1 MFFIQAAFLTERL
14 ITKQNS
20 FQTGVDAA
28 MFENILFN
36 TLNGGLFTTS
46 LGPFDFPHS
55 YFSDHVNWNLFFII
69 PIYFIFPYMETLF
82 CIQSVLLAS
91 PILLLY
97 MICRDW
103 QTFRFLPS
111 VLYFFYLPV
120 FWIGIFDI
128 HFETA
133 FIPLF
138 LLFFHVEKTGN
149 RKWKF
154 ISFLL
159 CLFCK
164 EEISSVFIVYS
175 ILEFR
180 SDSKSSFL
188 ILSVSVIYFILSL
201 LILSFSR
208 PDAGLPYHLYRFM
221 QIPQNQGLY
230 IYLIYFLFIPFLFF
244 PFLSKYVVL
253 LFPYLAYSFISSS
266 EVNKTPLTHHSFIA
280 VPILFISFID
290 GFHKFQDYIKNRNKG
305 GENVLKSKITSFDSK
320 EESPSG
326 KAAFSFKSFLHKVY
340 TVPLLSLLL
349 ILLSI
354 FLFFT
359 EGPPSKKYS
368 YGKNFMKR
376 DIPEGALE
384 FLKNY
389 RKDEK
394 IASNIPAVLSARKH
408 LRLLDLQKTYAD
420 ETLIIYTFEKRLD
433 VSEFIQRHRL
443 THFPDFKFN
452 DIIILKPFL
461 EKKE

>member
-1 MFFIQAAFLTERL
+1 
-14 ITKQNS
+14 
-20 FQTGVDAA
+20 

-36 TLNGGLFTTS
+36 TLNGDFFTTS

-55 YFSDHVNWNLFFII
+55 YFSDHVNLNLFFII
-69 PIYFIFPYMETLF
+69 PIYSVFPYMETLF
-82 CIQSVLLAS
+82 CIQSVFLAS

-97 MICRDW
+97 LICRDW

-138 LLFFHVEKTGN
+138 LMFFYFEKIGN

-164 EEISSVFIVYS
+164 EEIASVFIVYS
-175 ILEFR
+175 ILKFR
-180 SDSKSSFL
+180 SDSKSSFS
-188 ILSVSVIYFILSL
+188 ILSVSIIYFMFSLIILS
-201 LILSFSR
+201 ISR
-208 PDAGLPYHLYRFM
+208 PDTGLPYHLYRFM
-221 QIPQNQGLY
+221 QIPQSQGLY
-230 IYLIYFLFIPFLFF
+230 IYLIYFLFVPFLFF
-244 PFLSKYVVL
+244 PFLSKYVL
-253 LFPYLAYSFISSS
+253 LVFPYLAYSFISSS
-266 EVNKTPLTHHSFIA
+266 EVNKTPLTHHSFLA
-280 VPILFISFID
+280 VPILFISFMD
-290 GFHKFQDYIKNRNKG
+290 GFHTFQDYIKNRKTG
-305 GENVLKSKITSFDSK
+305 AENIHKSEFPFLDLEK
-320 EESPSG
+320 ESASG
-326 KAAFSFKSFLHKVY
+326 KAAFYFKTFLHKVY
-340 TVPLLSLLL
+340 SVPFLSLFL
-349 ILLSI
+349 IFLSI

-376 DIPEGALE
+376 DIPDDALE

-394 IASNIPAVLSARKH
+394 IASNIPAVLSAREH
-408 LRLLDLQKTYAD
+408 LRLLDLQKTYTD

-433 VSEFIQRHRL
+433 VSEFIERHRFN
-443 THFPDFKFN
+443 HFSDSKFN
-452 DIIILKPFL
+452 DIIILKPFPGNR
-461 EKKE
+461 K